1 MLALRF
7 FKKTI
12 GLQSGIFFRLQ
23 AVAKRLYPNAVGT
36 SCSKRLVNVRR
47 RWQMPRR
54 ASRRRSGGLP
64 SFAHNWRRLMTD
76 QEIILKA
83 RKAFKERDRAAR
95 KLQEIDG
102 EIKGLVTQY
111 STATKVWGFTPLMLR
126 QAVRARLGEI
136 A

>member
-1 MLALRF
+1 
-7 FKKTI
+7 
-12 GLQSGIFFRLQ
+12 
-23 AVAKRLYPNAVGT
+23 
-36 SCSKRLVNVRR
+36 
-47 RWQMPRR
+47 
-54 ASRRRSGGLP
+54 
-64 SFAHNWRRLMTD
+64 MTD

-83 RKAFKERDRAAR
+83 RKAFKERDRVAR
-95 KLQEIDG
+95 RLQEIDG